1 MSGPVTLLSVGKRT
15 QKFVE
20 ELKAWCDKEPG
31 RRRII
36 AEIVGVHPQ
45 AVTNWFGGR
54 QEPTLEQYLAIHEYW
69 DSPDHGRR

>member
-1 MSGPVTLLSVGKRT
+1 MSEPVTLLSVGKRT

-20 ELKAWCDKEPG
+20 ELKAWCDTEPG

-36 AEIVGVHPQ
+36 AEIVGAHPQ

-69 DSPDHGRR
+69 ESLEQRRR